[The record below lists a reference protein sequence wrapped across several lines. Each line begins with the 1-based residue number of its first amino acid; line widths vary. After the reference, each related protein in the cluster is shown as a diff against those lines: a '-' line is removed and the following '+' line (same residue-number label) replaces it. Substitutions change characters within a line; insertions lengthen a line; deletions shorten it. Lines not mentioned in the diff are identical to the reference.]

1 MTRRTVLAGCLATL
15 AAPSTTLSLPLSGD
29 GTGNRVVPGRG
40 SFPRWQGVA
49 MATADAPIRW
59 LTAMPGRQLA
69 AVDRDGSLWILSV
82 SATAITVTGRYG
94 EIAGPDSPPVVVVL
108 DQDRSGIALV
118 GRDGRLAVWSDG
130 TMRSYDVGAPLSRL
144 TAPSPVRLAG
154 REWDDLL
161 AVAADGAVLLLGNMP
176 AAPRTLA
183 RVDARALP
191 DARITLGDLDGDGL
205 VEAVV
210 LTEATDRYPHGALG
224 DGLEAGA
231 VTVLGLVPNG
241 LAMRARL
248 PVTAPAVYED
258 LVPVLAQVGSPR
270 MSVLLAKSSPQDGTA
285 IRLLGWRDGGLAT
298 LAESAGVGQGQ
309 RWSHVLGVVDLSGP
323 GSAEIV
329 GVRTPHAGGVLTAY
343 RRRGTSLVPVAKAAG
358 YASHAFGSRNLD
370 QAVMADL
377 DGNGRAEVVLP
388 RQARDVLAGL
398 ELEGARFVERWSVTF
413 KTPIESNV
421 VVADLDGD
429 GLLDLVVA
437 DRRGVYVFSSM
448 R

>member
-1 MTRRTVLAGCLATL
+1 MA
-15 AAPSTTLSLPLSGD
+15 LS
-29 GTGNRVVPGRG
+29 
-40 SFPRWQGVA
+40 
-49 MATADAPIRW
+49 
-59 LTAMPGRQLA
+59 
-69 AVDRDGSLWILSV
+69 
-82 SATAITVTGRYG
+82 
-94 EIAGPDSPPVVVVL
+94 
-108 DQDRSGIALV
+108 
-118 GRDGRLAVWSDG
+118 
-130 TMRSYDVGAPLSRL
+130 
-144 TAPSPVRLAG
+144 
-154 REWDDLL
+154 
-161 AVAADGAVLLLGNMP
+161 
-176 AAPRTLA
+176 
-183 RVDARALP
+183 
-191 DARITLGDLDGDGL
+191 
-205 VEAVV
+205 
-210 LTEATDRYPHGALG
+210 G

-231 VTVLGLVPNG
+231 VTVLGLSPNG
-241 LAMRARL
+241 LAVRARL

-270 MSVLLAKSSPQDGTA
+270 MSILLAKSSPQDGTA

-329 GVRTPHAGGVLTAY
+329 AVRTPHAGGVLTAY

-388 RQARDVLAGL
+388 RQTRDVLAGL
-398 ELEGARFVERWSVTF
+398 DLEGARLVERWSVTF

-437 DRRGVYVFSSM
+437 DRRGMYVFSSM